1 MRQSID
7 ELSKSVNL
15 PNVST
20 KAVIEDLKHNIL
32 LALYRNDVNEPLAQ
46 AKMMTTK
53 MEKEIRFYTNMG
65 KKIKMSEET
74 AKVNEEKIAVLQEEI
89 LRIEEF
95 AQDKVEF
102 NIQMNQ
108 KIADL
113 YVEKYGKFDP
123 KVHAKNKNL
132 PEFLMGP
139 PGQGKTASFI
149 VAAKETCADLGL
161 RFVEHVSDDY
171 EPQQNDFVFVSQE
184 CAGENSAITFGGI
197 PKAEEIVNEFGKKIS
212 VLKKAVNFRFTVFDM
227 CAGGVLLFDDA
238 ANAAQ
243 VIQNVLLP
251 VAQFGTF
258 QGMKINNALIG
269 FTGNLGSLD
278 GTYTTELSSALR
290 TRVIPKFVTDSIKDF
305 SLRSYE
311 YYNDSL
317 GDLGIINFLHRN
329 EKDFSV
335 LPDPSEKSGFACP
348 RSWDNLI
355 QSIRSV
361 VERNGGRGIGESA
374 SLDKIHQLS
383 KSIVGPEIGHKLVAY
398 FNSMIQGADPLA
410 RQFIVQNN
418 PDVATLKK
426 KYDNGASPEA
436 ISFGYQFATACGD
449 YAVNFIAESDNPDA
463 KLEEGIKRFAK
474 AVVQMNDSE
483 FAYSLEHLKNKLSS
497 YVTDFA
503 QPTKDGRELTGP
515 IRKRIAHAIN
525 SDPDCGP
532 GKREIL
538 IKVITDYDKMQ
549 TSTAPGKRVGATRRP
564 MQ

>member
-15 PNVST
+15 PNKTT
-20 KAVIEDLKHNIL
+20 KKVIQELKLSIL
-32 LALYRNDVNEPLAQ
+32 LSLHRKNPEEPLELAQ
-46 AKMMTTK
+46 DYAETLTDKA
-53 MEKEIRFYTNMG
+53 EI
-65 KKIKMSEET
+65 
-74 AKVNEEKIAVLQEEI
+74 EKITAAAQKKVAFNLEMNEKVATAYLEI
-89 LRIEEF
+89 TG
-95 AQDKVEF
+95 K
-102 NIQMNQ
+102 
-108 KIADL
+108 
-113 YVEKYGKFDP
+113 KFDP

-132 PEFLMGP
+132 SRFLMGP
-139 PGQGKTASFI
+139 PGQGKTSAYI
-149 VAAKETCADLGL
+149 VAAKEVCAELGL

-171 EPQQNDFVFVSQE
+171 IPRQKDFVMVVQE

-197 PKAEEIVNEFGKKIS
+197 PKAEEVTDVNGKKIS
-212 VLKKAVNFRFTVFDM
+212 VLKKAVNYRFTVFEH

-251 VAQFGTF
+251 VAQFGSF
-258 QGMKINNALIG
+258 QGMKLSNALVG

-290 TRVIPKFVTDSIKDF
+290 TRVIPMFVTDTVKDF
-305 SLRSYE
+305 SNRAYE
-311 YYNDSL
+311 YYNDEL

-335 LPDPSEKSGFACP
+335 LPDPGEKSGFACP

-361 VERNGGRGIGESA
+361 VESNGGRGVGEA
-374 SLDKIHQLS
+374 DSLEEIYSLS
-383 KSIVGPEIGHKLVAY
+383 NSMVGPDIGHKLVAY
-398 FNSMIQGADPLA
+398 FHSMMRGADPLA
-410 RQFIVQNN
+410 RQFVQMNQ
-418 PDVATLKK
+418 PDNETLKK
-426 KYDNGASPEA
+426 RYSNGASPED

-449 YAVNFIAESDNPDA
+449 YAVNYIAANDPEKD
-463 KLEEGIKRFAK
+463 LEEGIKRFAT
-474 AVVQMNDSE
+474 AVLQLNDSE
-483 FAYSLEHLKNKLSS
+483 FAYSLEHLKNKLASH
-497 YVTDFA
+497 VTDFA

-525 SDPDCGP
+525 TNPDCGP
-532 GKREIL
+532 GKRDIL

-549 TSTAPGKRVGATRRP
+549 TSTAPGKRVGAGRRA
-564 MQ
+564 MS

>member
-15 PNVST
+15 PNKTT
-20 KAVIEDLKHNIL
+20 KKVIQELKLSIL
-32 LALYRNDVNEPLAQ
+32 LSLHRKNPEEPIELAQ
-46 AKMMTTK
+46 DYAETLDD
-53 MEKEIRFYTNMG
+53 KE
-65 KKIKMSEET
+65 E
-74 AKVNEEKIAVLQEEI
+74 A
-89 LRIEEF
+89 
-95 AQDKVEF
+95 
-102 NIQMNQ
+102 Q
-108 KIADL
+108 KILAAAQKKVAFNLEMNEKVSSL
-113 YVEKYGKFDP
+113 YLEMTGKKFDP

-132 PEFLMGP
+132 SRFLMGP
-139 PGQGKTASFI
+139 PGQGKTSAYI
-149 VAAKETCADLGL
+149 VAAKEICADLNL

-171 EPQQNDFVFVSQE
+171 IPRQKDFVMVVQE

-197 PKAEEIVNEFGKKIS
+197 PKAEEVTDANGKKIS
-212 VLKKAVNFRFTVFDM
+212 VLKKAVNYRFTVFEH

-251 VAQFGTF
+251 VAQFGSF
-258 QGMKINNALIG
+258 QGMKLSNALVG

-290 TRVIPKFVTDSIKDF
+290 TRVIPMFVTDTVKDF
-305 SLRSYE
+305 SNRAYE
-311 YYNDSL
+311 YYNDEL

-335 LPDPSEKSGFACP
+335 LPDPGEKSGFACP

-361 VERNGGRGIGESA
+361 VESNGGRGVGESE
-374 SLDKIHQLS
+374 SLEEIYSLS
-383 KSIVGPEIGHKLVAY
+383 NSMVGPDIGHKLVAY
-398 FNSMIQGADPLA
+398 FNSMMRGADPLA
-410 RQFIVQNN
+410 RQFVQLNQ
-418 PDVATLKK
+418 PDNATLKS
-426 KYDNGASPEA
+426 KYSNGASPED

-449 YAVNFIAESDNPDA
+449 YAVNFIAANDPEKD
-463 KLEEGIKRFAK
+463 LEEGIKRFAT
-474 AVVQMNDSE
+474 AVLQLNDSE
-483 FAYSLEHLKNKLSS
+483 FAYSLEHLKNKLASH
-497 YVTDFA
+497 VTDFA

-525 SDPDCGP
+525 TNPDCGP
-532 GKREIL
+532 GKRDIL

-549 TSTAPGKRVGATRRP
+549 TSTAPGKRVGAGRRS
-564 MQ
+564 MS